1 MSFFY
6 PQFFSRDEFTYI
18 KANKKSSSNAV
29 MSLNEEEAVMK
40 IPSPST
46 VIFSGVSGSGKSTLV
61 YKILK
66 NARGMFETFPTQII
80 FCYNIYQTELYDRLK
95 KDVGNIQFF
104 RGLPEK
110 SDLEGWGSCGN
121 HCVLILDDLMSQC
134 SSSQHIC
141 DLFTIFSHH
150 LNFTVLFL
158 IQNLYSYGKQ
168 FRTISLNAHQ
178 FFLFNSPRDLQQIK
192 IFAKQCFPLETN
204 YFMDSYKRAVTSR
217 KFGYLVVDL
226 SPSLSEEE
234 SQYRLRTNI
243 LPGETTIVYLPC
255 DKQL

>member
-1 MSFFY
+1 MYLYIYIYIYIRASNV
-6 PQFFSRDEFTYI
+6 FSST
-18 KANKKSSSNAV
+18 NTV
-29 MSLNEEEAVMK
+29 MPLNEEEAVLK

-46 VIFSGVSGSGKSTLV
+46 VIFSGVSGCGKSTLV

-66 NARGMFETFPTQII
+66 NARGMFAKIPAQII
-80 FCYNIYQTELYDRLK
+80 FCYNIYQNELYDLLK

-104 RGLPEK
+104 QGLPEK
-110 SDLEGWGSCGN
+110 SDLEGWGSSSN
-121 HCVLILDDLMSQC
+121 HSVIILDDLMSQC

-150 LNFTVLFL
+150 MNFTVFFL

-178 FFLFNSPRDLQQIK
+178 FFLFNSPRDLLQIK

-204 YFMDSYKRAVTSR
+204 YFMDSYKRAVTNR
-217 KFGYLVVDL
+217 KYGYLVVDL

-243 LPGETTIVYLPC
+243 LPGETTIVFLPC